1 MLLWLFDRICGDGLV
16 IVECKSCRLQYY
28 YCPIANR
35 YSKSISTLKCS
46 ICLFSDFERVKN
58 IDWVLYVNNVIG
70 YGDVLYMMIKM
81 KKSVPIIKMFFYIVR
96 KKSKEDRR
104 LLARPCQCK
113 RCEDDINDL
122 YYLEHWIY
130 DDKIENK
137 NFMCYFYQ
145 KAEWWKNDLP
155 VASTLLLSRMS
166 RRFMFFI
173 VNRRLDRDFCFFL
186 IRKLSD
192 EKTIR
197 QLKAPC
203 YCKDCQGESCPLLWI
218 EGWLRRDL

>member
-70 YGDVLYMMIKM
+70 YGDVLHMMIKM
-81 KKSVPIIKMFFYIVR
+81 KKSVPIINIIFYI
-96 KKSKEDRR
+96 DR
-104 LLARPCQCK
+104 K

-137 NFMCYFYQ
+137 NFMCCFYQ

-166 RRFMFFI
+166 RRFMFFK
-173 VNRRLDRDFCFFL
+173 VNGRLDW
-186 IRKLSD
+186 
-192 EKTIR
+192 E
-197 QLKAPC
+197 
-203 YCKDCQGESCPLLWI
+203 
-218 EGWLRRDL
+218 